1 MILSEAFDIILKSA
15 EGVMINNRDTF
26 FLVL

>member
-15 EGVMINNRDTF
+15 ERVMINNRDTF